1 MPGSRASQSS
11 TRPKPIS
18 ARRPMPTIW
27 LKPTPF
33 GCAQSSTVR
42 HSDAD
47 CDTSPI
53 RPAGGGRCAREAFSP
68 MPGTAMPND
77 SGPSTRT
84 PARRAGSDRP
94 SAPQTTTAAKVPLAA
109 SAGSRSGVGGV
120 AMTARSGADDSAA
133 TLSGVSAANTAPLK
147 PPDRRLAITC
157 PPTSDAAPITTI
169 ESGRNRR
176 AALKRPAGLSRSR
189 SMARPAYGVIRGGVE
204 ALAAH

>member
-1 MPGSRASQSS
+1 
-11 TRPKPIS
+11 
-18 ARRPMPTIW
+18 MPTIW

-133 TLSGVSAANTAPLK
+133 MAL
-147 PPDRRLAITC
+147 RRV
-157 PPTSDAAPITTI
+157 
-169 ESGRNRR
+169 GR
-176 AALKRPAGLSRSR
+176 ATPRP
-189 SMARPAYGVIRGGVE
+189 
-204 ALAAH
+204 